1 MARPRNPL
9 RARIADRLARMVDF
23 RIEQKLRPAE
33 AGLAQR
39 MGKRMNRQRGRLNR
53 HEEVIGKYRYRL
65 DTAAA
70 RLDSH
75 HRKLADLEKAVDQV
89 RADLGWAADE
99 VQRIIPQVVAQEDRI
114 ETLRSTL
121 AVAPRVEEIE
131 IAQARSL
138 VEEIQRHHVQIR
150 ARLSGLAMPERVP
163 E

>member
-1 MARPRNPL
+1 M
-9 RARIADRLARMVDF
+9 
-23 RIEQKLRPAE
+23 
-33 AGLAQR
+33 
-39 MGKRMNRQRGRLNR
+39 
-53 HEEVIGKYRYRL
+53 
-65 DTAAA
+65 
-70 RLDSH
+70 
-75 HRKLADLEKAVDQV
+75 
-89 RADLGWAADE
+89 RADLGWTANE

-138 VEEIQRHHVQIR
+138 IEEIQRHHVQIR